1 MRSRNRS
8 TSFPTHSRPP
18 GARLLSGLLK
28 FCLVLGLVGV
38 ALWLYFQSTVRSKL
52 AGKIEETLNELVVD
66 TGLHVA
72 VGQAQFIDGKGIA
85 LSNLRVD
92 HATQLQTTGA
102 SAPEGPLKIFSTSD
116 RQPPIVDCYAVF
128 LHMPVCLTEIVLGK
142 TKPQGVEIRRARIN
156 LVRDKD
162 GQWELGKIIQA
173 FQPKPDAKPIPITV
187 RDSEIR
193 VVDNTRTPP
202 LVRRLTDVQI
212 DFSTVQRE
220 GRELT
225 QVAVRCKG
233 SEVGQFQVTLLADPA
248 TADFDVHF
256 ATQDIRL
263 SPALFGLLPERIS
276 DSLASVKALTG
287 SINLEGRTVGN
298 LADEMPQFIVT
309 GHLNDFSIDD
319 TRLPAPLTRAGASFL
334 VSNEEVRF
342 SDARGRIGDGS
353 FHLNYQQS
361 GLLDRKSWV
370 VDGDM
375 QSLDFQSAIAIAHLL
390 PKGCGQFCR
399 DFSPQGKC
407 DLDFRIGH
415 DGQRPFRTA
424 NARLKDTSF
433 KFVKFP
439 YYVDQCVGTVDVKDD
454 VMKIDMKSFSTL
466 VPMTLKGTVLN
477 PGMDATYELNI
488 AAPGELPIDDK
499 LLEAIDAI
507 PAMSRVVRNFRPT
520 GRVGGTGTIIKR
532 VPRGDADKFF
542 EVDLKGV
549 AIRHTAFAYPIRN
562 ITGRISAANLDF
574 KFRDLVGSN
583 GTGGIR
589 CQGSW
594 NPREGLLSNCVCQNV
609 NLDSQLRIALS
620 PQIQE
625 IWNGF
630 RPNGTAANVA
640 VEMTMPPGQ
649 PAINVVVDADLENQK
664 SGVSNV
670 SIFPYWFPYQI
681 KELAGNVKIGNGQ
694 ISVKRI
700 NGKHDRVRLSCEGTG
715 RYSDESWSVT
725 MSDLLATSVSVD
737 EQLLTALPTSL
748 APPMRQMKYEGLL
761 NVEGEITVAGVH
773 QQINKPQFSDKLF
786 ADANYFLTDPTMA
799 WNLNFSMNN
808 AKMLV
813 GLPLEGVFGQVQLQ
827 GIYDGKRTECQGEV
841 ALDSL
846 SIYGAQI
853 TQVSGPLWLDNDH
866 VSTGSLV
873 SNSGAVIGQP
883 SSTGQS
889 PDDQKRSLTG
899 NVYGGVI
906 KLDATMKNDKRGEF
920 YIQTTLADGDIRAAL
935 RDFAPG
941 VEQVEGR
948 GFVAMRM
955 GGEYASTHSYKGD
968 GTVQLRDAKIYELP
982 AILALLKRL
991 NVGRGDRSAFD
1002 SSNVD
1007 FKINGT
1013 DIDFDRIE
1021 LTGDAISLIGNGRAN
1036 LNQDLDLN
1044 FYSVVGR
1051 NRNRIPLLNE
1061 IYHAGS
1067 QQILWLS
1074 VDGTVSNPRMSRQ
1087 VLPHLNDSLKQLF
1100 QTPGRQPV
1108 FQNRIERTADRF
1120 TPAGNTFR

>member
-1 MRSRNRS
+1 M
-8 TSFPTHSRPP
+8 
-18 GARLLSGLLK
+18 RLLSGLLK
-28 FCLVLGLVGV
+28 FCLVLSLVGV

-52 AGKIEETLNELVVD
+52 AGKIEDTLNELVID
-66 TGLHVA
+66 TGLHVG

-92 HATQLQTTGA
+92 YVNQAQATTD
-102 SAPEGPLKIFSTSD
+102 SAVNGPMKIFSATD
-116 RQPPIVDCYAVF
+116 QQAPIVDCYAVF
-128 LHMPVCLTEIVLGK
+128 LHMPICMTEMVLGES
-142 TKPQGVEIRRARIN
+142 KPQAVEIHRARIN

-173 FQPKPDAKPIPITV
+173 FQPKGDAKPIPVSV

-193 VVDNTRTPP
+193 VVDNTRSPP
-202 LVRRLTDVQI
+202 LVKRLTDVQI
-212 DFSTVQRE
+212 DFSTVQRDA
-220 GRELT
+220 RKLT

-233 SEVGQFQVTLLADPA
+233 SEVGQFQVTVLADPKA
-248 TADFDVHF
+248 ADFDVHF

-263 SPALFGLLPERIS
+263 SPALFGMLPEGIS
-276 DSLASVKALTG
+276 HSLASVKALTG
-287 SINLEGRTVGN
+287 TINMEGRTVGN
-298 LADEMPQFIVT
+298 LADELPQFIVT

-334 VSNEEVRF
+334 VSNDEVRF
-342 SDARGRIGDGS
+342 SDAHGRIGDGS

-370 VDGDM
+370 VDGNM
-375 QSLDFQSAIAIAHLL
+375 LELDFKSAIALAHLL
-390 PKGCGQFCR
+390 PKGCLQFCN

-433 KFVKFP
+433 TFVKFP
-439 YYVDQCVGTVDVKDD
+439 YYVDQCMGTVDVKDD
-454 VMKIDMKSFSTL
+454 VMTVDMKSLATL
-466 VPMTLKGTVLN
+466 VPMTLKGTIIN
-477 PGMDATYELNI
+477 PGMDATYRLDI

-499 LLEAIDAI
+499 LLKAMDAI
-507 PAMSRVVRNFRPT
+507 PEMSRVVRNFRPT
-520 GRVGGTGTIIKR
+520 GRVGGTGTIIKK
-532 VPRGDADKFF
+532 VPRGNADKHF

-574 KFRDLVGSN
+574 EFRDLVGSN
-583 GTGGIR
+583 GNGGIR
-589 CQGSW
+589 SSGRW
-594 NPREGLLSNCVCQNV
+594 NPREGLLSNFVCQSV

-620 PQIQE
+620 PEIQE

-630 RPNGTAANVA
+630 RPNGTLADVK
-640 VEMTMPPGQ
+640 VEMTMPPGE
-649 PAINVVVDADLENQK
+649 AAVNVVVDAALEDQK
-664 SGVSNV
+664 SGSSNV
-670 SIFPYWFPYQI
+670 SIFPYWFPYHI
-681 KELAGNVKIGNGQ
+681 KHMSGNVKIGNGQ
-694 ISVKRI
+694 ISVKNL
-700 NGKHDRVRLSCEGTG
+700 NGKHDRTRLSCEGTG

-737 EQLLTALPTSL
+737 EQLLVALPTSL

-773 QQINKPQFSDKLF
+773 QQINKPQFGDALF

-799 WNLNFSMNN
+799 WDLSFSMNN

-827 GIYDGKRTECQGEV
+827 GIYDGKRTECKGEV

-853 TQVSGPLWLDNDH
+853 TQVSGPLWLDNDR

-873 SNSGAVIGQP
+873 STANASV
-883 SSTGQS
+883 GQS
-889 PDDQKRSLTG
+889 SFAEQNSADKRRSLSG
-899 NVYGGVI
+899 NMYGGVV
-906 KLDATMKNDKRGEF
+906 KFDATMANDKRGEF
-920 YIQTTLADGDIRAAL
+920 YIQTTLADGDIRAAA

-955 GGEYASTHSYKGD
+955 GGDYANTHSYKGD

-982 AILALLKRL
+982 AMLALLKRL
-991 NVGRGDRSAFD
+991 NVGRSDRTAFD

-1013 DIDFDRIE
+1013 DIDFERIE
-1021 LTGDAISLIGNGRAN
+1021 LVGDAISLIGNGRMN
-1036 LNQDLDLN
+1036 LEQDLDLN

-1051 NRNRIPLLNE
+1051 NRIRIPLLNE

-1067 QQILWLS
+1067 QQILWIS
-1074 VDGTVSNPRMSRQ
+1074 VDGTVSDPKMSRQ
-1087 VLPHLNDSLKQLF
+1087 VLPHLNDSLRQLF
-1100 QTPGRQPV
+1100 QPIDRQQR
-1108 FQNRIERTADRF
+1108 FQNRFERTADLPAPASNTRRF
-1120 TPAGNTFR
+1120 R